1 MALAL
6 ASLVRISSII
16 LLIVISFYFPP
27 FSVGTLHYV
36 AEKGGLYVV
45 YVGAFLVAALLL
57 LRSLYYCVMKISL
70 IEGPI

>member
-1 MALAL
+1 M
-6 ASLVRISSII
+6 
-16 LLIVISFYFPP
+16 
-27 FSVGTLHYV
+27 GTLHYV

>member
-1 MALAL
+1 MVTLFL
-6 ASLVRISSII
+6 TL
-16 LLIVISFYFPP
+16 

>member
-6 ASLVRISSII
+6 ASLVRFIVQIINSSTTTIF
-16 LLIVISFYFPP
+16 L
-27 FSVGTLHYV
+27 SVGTVHMV